1 VQEIARAPAE
11 DARRLDRSRVDKKVS
26 NREWAS
32 PSDPDKGDVGAPELP
47 APAAAYFT

>member
-1 VQEIARAPAE
+1 VRGSAHAPAE
-11 DARRLDRSRVDKKVS
+11 DARRLDRSRGDKKVS

-32 PSDPDKGDVGAPELP
+32 PSDPDKGDAGAPERP